1 MCYDVEFEVNKNPL
15 EKADRTVDDLTG
27 SLVKMGDAG
36 QKGGK
41 KVEDSFKKTNDE
53 AKKLKKGVGEAFGEA
68 GRLSNMLKGAFA
80 GLAGSA
86 IVKGIQSMAMGAY
99 NLADGFANVEYAA
112 AKVNTLAKQ
121 DLPTVLQDM
130 RNIALEYGIQDAT
143 LVGEAMYQALSAGR
157 DYQSLMDGFMD
168 ENLQISKAGFV
179 DPLGAVDLTTTIM
192 NTYQL
197 KDMNGIGDALLAT
210 QDRGKTTV
218 DEVTQYYS
226 KQFGA
231 FRSIGVGYKDALAL
245 LAETTRMGQRTADAS
260 TGIGA
265 ILSEFSKSDSTVNEY
280 FKELNDTTIPEFL
293 KNGGSIVETI
303 SMIKSTLDVLNMS
316 SFDMF
321 GSVEAARTF
330 ETMTSDMNGL
340 IETQE
345 SVRNSTGKLEEAFDT
360 MSQTT
365 KTALDEAKTAW
376 EDFKIALGEKVA
388 PTVVDWLRDLTSL
401 LNGTAIEDAREHNK
415 NKLVE
420 RGLNPE
426 FYAGGGMF
434 PEELREKDYNKKIGQ
449 LGTVG
454 ERIRSKKNID
464 YNIEK
469 LIKTSSPEEIDA
481 YINKVTQQHVGY
493 KQQYDAA
500 TGEERGRLS
509 AVLDMS
515 THMLKLFDEYKQN
528 FNTVANVRVNP
539 LMEQG
544 LEQMLTEVSN
554 TTNNESTQTVN
565 VTNHITVT
573 TQQESEVATRVANE
587 IERSTIA
594 YIPKKTMYPALSNFY
609 KGR

>member
-1 MCYDVEFEVNKNPL
+1 
-15 EKADRTVDDLTG
+15 
-27 SLVKMGDAG
+27 MGDAG

-41 KVEDSFKKTNDE
+41 KVEESFKKTNDE

-68 GRLSNMLKGAFA
+68 GKLNNMLKGAFV

-86 IVKGIQSMAMGAY
+86 IIGGIRTLTTGAY

-121 DLPTVLQDM
+121 NLPTVLQDM

-280 FKELNDTTIPEFL
+280 FKALNDTTIPEFL

-365 KTALDEAKTAW
+365 KTALDEAKAAW
-376 EDFKIALGEKVA
+376 EDFKVDAGEGIAPA
-388 PTVVDWLRDLTSL
+388 LTAALKIATDIANVIFKGDFSFKHSL
-401 LNGTAIEDAREHNK
+401 PQSEYSKLDARYYDSGDYYVDSKKLDK
-415 NKLVE
+415 NVRKAAKE
-420 RGLNPE
+420 
-426 FYAGGGMF
+426 AS
-434 PEELREKDYNKKIGQ
+434 PEELETYIVDAYAQRAALTDNHHLYNSKKI
-449 LGTVG
+449 
-454 ERIRSKKNID
+454 
-464 YNIEK
+464 IEILESEK
-469 LIKTSSPEEIDA
+469 EVRQKETKQKEI
-481 YINKVTQQHVGY
+481 IF
-493 KQQYDAA
+493 
-500 TGEERGRLS
+500 L
-509 AVLDMS
+509 
-515 THMLKLFDEYKQN
+515 
-528 FNTVANVRVNP
+528 NP
-539 LMEQG
+539 DNPISEKS
-544 LEQMLTEVSN
+544 LEQVLTEVSN

-573 TQQESEVATRVANE
+573 TQQEREVAVKVADE

-594 YIPKKTMYPALSNFY
+594 YLPKNTRYPALSNFY